1 MKKYCKF
8 LFACPIVAAL
18 LAHSSCQSY
27 SSMKIDNSTVKELDV
42 PRFMGK
48 WYEIA
53 RYEHFF
59 EKNMTH
65 VTADYTLLNNGKI
78 RVENKGIKDG
88 EPKSIT
94 GKAKRTNPKKFP
106 GRLKVSFFLWFYS
119 DYYVLNVDKDY
130 QYALIGSS
138 SEDYLWILSRTPE
151 LSKVILE
158 KCLTDLK
165 NRGYDTSRLIFV
177 EQ

>member
-27 SSMKIDNSTVKELDV
+27 SSIKIDNSTVKELDI

-59 EKNMTH
+59 EKGMTH
-65 VTADYTLLNNGKI
+65 VTADYTLLDNGKI
-78 RVENKGIKDG
+78 RVENKGIKNG
-88 EPKSIT
+88 EPKTIT
-94 GKAKRTNPKKFP
+94 GKAKQPNPKKFP

-119 DYYVLNVDKDY
+119 D
-130 QYALIGSS
+130 
-138 SEDYLWILSRTPE
+138 
-151 LSKVILE
+151 
-158 KCLTDLK
+158 
-165 NRGYDTSRLIFV
+165 
-177 EQ
+177 